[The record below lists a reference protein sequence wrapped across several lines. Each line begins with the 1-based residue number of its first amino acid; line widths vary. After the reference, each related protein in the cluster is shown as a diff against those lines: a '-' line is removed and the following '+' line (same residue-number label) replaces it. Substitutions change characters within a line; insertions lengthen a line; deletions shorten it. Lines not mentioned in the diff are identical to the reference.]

1 MKMEFSFSAIMIFTL
16 FEDNN
21 GTLGLVTS
29 PRKTP
34 RTRHISVKYH
44 LFREHYGEEKGI
56 MIHSVESKEK
66 KADVFTNGLPS
77 ETFYY
82 IRKLLTGR

>member
-44 LFREHYGEEKGI
+44 LFREHYGEVKGI
-56 MIHSVESKEK
+56 TIRNILLYKE
-66 KADVFTNGLPS
+66 VTHG
-77 ETFYY
+77 TVIVI
-82 IRKLLTGR
+82 IRNKQVREKRTK